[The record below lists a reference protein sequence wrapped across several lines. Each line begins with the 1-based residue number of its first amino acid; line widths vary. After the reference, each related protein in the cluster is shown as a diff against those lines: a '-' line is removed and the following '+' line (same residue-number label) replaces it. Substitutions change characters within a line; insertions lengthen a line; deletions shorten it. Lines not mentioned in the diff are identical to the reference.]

1 MRGQELENH
10 LNIHQIV
17 GYIAWLPLFIGVSI
31 LTLSTVLLYLTAGVH
46 GLRIFGYDSANYMS
60 GAINL
65 VQGHGL
71 SLKVYHLTT
80 DTIVWQ
86 PITHYP
92 PLTSLV
98 YAGLL
103 LAGAP
108 LLHVPF
114 VTSLCCW
121 LAFLS
126 GIGVLTYRLSNSWWG
141 AATSMV
147 IAAFTSNYLLV
158 FQMVLSE
165 PVFLPL
171 LVWSVVLLVNM
182 PEQGSIPLWR
192 MATIVLLLALLI
204 LTRFVGSV
212 LFAAI
217 ILWWIW
223 QRYRQQP
230 LRRLAGEVVL
240 LSSAFLPMA
249 LWLLRNALS
258 AQEKVGS
265 HLQASKDSFW
275 DGISGLLNQLSL
287 LILPARDP
295 LPELALLQQED
306 WGDLDRWLPWLHF
319 GVQLA
324 ILGILFILGR
334 RLWRLARRQPQPWH
348 ILPASPILPIV
359 AAFVALYVLL
369 QPFVSFRPMDYRD
382 ATTLLCL
389 LQPYLIALLIRLLQR
404 RTRTLLALAYI
415 SLNLLVMLLPI
426 LLYGIP
432 GVISFSPFQIHDLS
446 GDVEKIAYYN
456 RQGIPDWL
464 VLKHFR
470 TGFVE
475 KHHPEIPPLLR
486 QSETETVVI
495 SSMTHLLFYDEQRN
509 YLPASLFSMQENYKE
524 IADWLQHGQCQSQ
537 YATSILID
545 TSLYA
550 QYLDGIK
557 AETAQKCPELQP
569 VVLDDLLVYRLPPPP
584 PKGLCW

>member
-1 MRGQELENH
+1 MRNQSLEKH
-10 LNIHQIV
+10 LNTHQIAMH
-17 GYIAWLPLFIGVSI
+17 IPWLPIFIGGGV
-31 LTLSTVLLYLTAGVH
+31 LVLSTLLLYLTAGVH
-46 GLRIFGYDSANYMS
+46 GLRVFGYDSASYMS

-65 VQGHGL
+65 VHGHGL
-71 SLKVYHLTT
+71 SLKAYNLTT
-80 DTIVWQ
+80 DTITWQ

-98 YAGLL
+98 YAGWLL
-103 LAGAP
+103 VGIP
-108 LLHVPF
+108 LQQVPF

-126 GIGVLTYRLSNSWWG
+126 GIGVLTYRLSGSWWG
-141 AATSMV
+141 AATGMV
-147 IAAFTSNYLLV
+147 IAALTSNYLLV

-171 LVWSVVLLVNM
+171 LVWSVVLLVDV
-182 PEQGSIPLWR
+182 PAQGTVPLWR

-204 LTRFVGSV
+204 LARFVGSV

-249 LWLLRNALS
+249 LWLLRNALF

-306 WGDLDRWLPWLHF
+306 WGNLNPWLPWLHF

-324 ILGILFILGR
+324 ILGILVILGR
-334 RLWRLARRQPQPWH
+334 RLWRLARGQPQPSR

-369 QPFVSFRPMDYRD
+369 QPLVSFRPMDYRD

-404 RTRTLLALAYI
+404 RTRTLLALVYI
-415 SLNLLVMLLPI
+415 SINLLLMLIPVV
-426 LLYGIP
+426 LYGIP
-432 GVISFSPFQIHDLS
+432 GIISFSPLQVNDLS
-446 GDVEKIAYYN
+446 GEVEKIAYYN

-475 KHHPEIPPLLR
+475 KHHPQVWPLLR
-486 QSETETVVI
+486 QAETETVII
-495 SSMTHLLFYDEQRN
+495 SSMTHMLFYDEQRN
-509 YLPASLFSMQENYKE
+509 YLPANLFSMQENYKE
-524 IADWLQHGQCQSQ
+524 IADWLQHGQCHSQ

-569 VVLDDLLVYRLPPPP
+569 VVLDDLLVYRLPQP
-584 PKGLCW
+584 